1 MPFSTWKN
9 ATTSSPDL
17 SFSNSLKI
25 KPMFPN
31 DFEAKAAALVALYTE
46 RRLTIATAESCTGG
60 LVAGLITQVPGSSA
74 VLDRGFVTYSN
85 AAKVDCLGVH
95 PLLIDTWGAVSAQ
108 TARAMAMGALAHAE
122 TDVAVSITGIAGPG
136 GGSPDKPVGLVY
148 LCCAHRDGRSVAA
161 EKRYGDL
168 GREGIRLASVATAIE
183 LLFELLR

>member
-1 MPFSTWKN
+1 MLFP
-9 ATTSSPDL
+9 ADL
-17 SFSNSLKI
+17 
-25 KPMFPN
+25 
-31 DFEAKAAALVALYTE
+31 EQKAAALVALYAE

-60 LVAGLITQVPGSSA
+60 LVAGLITQIPGSSA

-108 TARAMAMGALAHAE
+108 TAHAMATGALAHAQ
-122 TDVAVSITGIAGPG
+122 TDVAVSITGIAGPD
-136 GGSPDKPVGLVY
+136 GGSPEKPVGLVHF
-148 LCCAHRDGRSVAA
+148 CCAHRNGNSIAA

-183 LLFELLR
+183 LLFEVVK